1 MEFLKNNKLLTIL
14 MLVVF
19 TNLNAQVDFET
30 IKGAYTKSYELEA
43 QGDFK
48 GAANEIKIVYDEDSY
63 ESNLRLGWLNYMAG
77 NFNESIAFYKKTMEL
92 MPYADEAKFGYVF
105 PLSAL
110 GKWDEVIQVYKQI
123 LDNSS
128 HNTKALYYLGTIYY
142 NRKQYDKAISYFK
155 QLIDLYPFDYDGL
168 YMYAWSNLQLGK
180 KKEAKI
186 LFQKALLNKPNDTK
200 ALEGLALTLQ

>member
-1 MEFLKNNKLLTIL
+1 MEFLNNNNWLTIV

-30 IKGAYTKSYELEA
+30 TKEAYAKSYELEA

-48 GAANEIKIVYDEDSY
+48 EAANEIKGIYNEGSY

-77 NFNESIAFYKKTMEL
+77 NFNESIAFYKKGMEL
-92 MPYADEAKFGYVF
+92 MPYAEEAKFGYIF

-110 GKWDEVIQVYKQI
+110 GKWDEVIKVYKQV
-123 LDNSS
+123 LENSN

-142 NRKQYDKAISYFK
+142 NRKQYDKAISNFK
-155 QLIDLYPFDYDGL
+155 QLVDLYPFDYDGL

-200 ALEGLALTLQ
+200 AFEALELASQ